1 MQELICLRAI
11 RDANVPKF
19 LQDDLKLFNG
29 IVSDL
34 FPKIREKPVDYGI
47 LEEAIRKSCIKENL
61 KDVDG
66 EGKGSPQAPSGPGL
80 LVQHPALG
88 KRQLVLAPL
97 CIIFLYRFCI

>member
-1 MQELICLRAI
+1 MQELICLQAI
-11 RDANVPKF
+11 RYANVPKF

-34 FPKIREKPVDYGI
+34 FPKISEKPVDYGI

-66 EGKGSPQAPSGPGL
+66 EGKGSPPALSGPGL
-80 LVQHPALG
+80 LVQCSALG
-88 KRQLVLAPL
+88 KRQLVPDPL
-97 CIIFLYRFCI
+97 CIIFLYRFCD